1 VPASENCPVSHL
13 ALKVPISNGAP
24 SLPLYVATT
33 CTGRNAVIRLTRLNN
48 QQITLNSDLIKLVES
63 KPDTV
68 ITLING
74 EKILVHE
81 SEDEVRA
88 RVIEFRRTVISG
100 LFDLGGATAAT
111 LSATNAQQV
120 CTNMTTAEGHSRG

>member
-1 VPASENCPVSHL
+1 M
-13 ALKVPISNGAP
+13 
-24 SLPLYVATT
+24 
-33 CTGRNAVIRLTRLNN
+33 IRLTRLNN

-100 LFDLGGATAAT
+100 LLNLGNVPGTV
-111 LSATNAQQV
+111 LSATTNVHQA
-120 CTNMTTAEGHSRG
+120 CTNLTTAEGHSRG

>member
-1 VPASENCPVSHL
+1 M
-13 ALKVPISNGAP
+13 
-24 SLPLYVATT
+24 
-33 CTGRNAVIRLTRLNN
+33 IRLTRLNN